1 MSGGYFDYQQ
11 YHINDIATK
20 IERNLADMEY
30 ANSIGK
36 VKKKEV
42 YAHLINVDSGRKT
55 YPYWLLEAC
64 RRYDNRDDFL
74 KSLSMWCEYNEI
86 DGKIYTQ
93 DRHEGLC
100 EIVVTE
106 GEVEEWADGKW
117 HREIE
122 DSEVYDEFING
133 LKIIKMASV
142 YAHRIDWFL
151 SGDDGAE
158 SFKERLKEELNELE
172 SKPLVDY
179 EYWKQIFEEDFD
191 E

>member
-11 YHINDIATK
+11 YHINDIATQ
-20 IERNLADMEY
+20 IEKNLADMEY

-64 RRYDNRDDFL
+64 RRYDNKDEFL
-74 KSLSMWCEYNEI
+74 KSLSMWCEYYEM
-86 DGKIYTQ
+86 DGKIYTN

-106 GEVEEWADGKW
+106 G
-117 HREIE
+117 EIE

-142 YAHRIDWFL
+142 SAHRIDWFL
-151 SGDDGAE
+151 SGDDGEE
-158 SFKERLKEELNELE
+158 SFKERLKKELNELE

-179 EYWKQIFEEDFD
+179 EYWKQIFEDDLGE
-191 E
+191 